1 LLHMEGMVHRV
12 EPVTDVQPLLLSHVH
27 RFFAAR
33 VCSDV
38 HEVPDSAL
46 DGRIAGIDP
55 FPILFVIARHVS
67 SSVVICRGVV
77 LTCFCLVAKLVFPV
91 DEFSPPLSFIGGGHL
106 RLNPS
111 LAHGAASLL
120 PIVVRPYR
128 LTRRKGQRADSRRSL
143 RTLLSSRSRWP
154 HANCL
159 LRRGWLRPP
168 PPIRRSSRPWTGRRP
183 DPAVQ

>member
-1 LLHMEGMVHRV
+1 MEGMVHRV
-12 EPVTDVQPLLLSHVH
+12 EPVTDVHSLLLSHVH
-27 RFFAAR
+27 RFVTGR

-38 HEVPDSAL
+38 HEVPNAAL

-55 FPILFVIARHVS
+55 FPILFGVGGHVS
-67 SSVVICRGVV
+67 SSLAISRGVTPTGFH
-77 LTCFCLVAKLVFPV
+77 LIEKLVFPV
-91 DEFSPPLSFIGGGHL
+91 GEFSPLLSVIGGGHR

-128 LTRRKGQRADSRRSL
+128 LPRRKGQRADSRRAL
-143 RTLLSSRSRWP
+143 RTLLSSRSRSP
-154 HANCL
+154 RASCP

-168 PPIRRSSRPWTGRRP
+168 LPTRRSSRPWTRRRP
-183 DPAVQ
+183 GPAVQ

>member
-1 LLHMEGMVHRV
+1 MVHRV

-55 FPILFVIARHVS
+55 FPILFGVGGHVS
-67 SSVVICRGVV
+67 SSLVICRGVAP
-77 LTCFCLVAKLVFPV
+77 TGFCLVEKLVFPV
-91 DEFSPPLSFIGGGHL
+91 GEFSPLLSLIGGRHR

-128 LTRRKGQRADSRRSL
+128 LTRRKGQRADSRRAL
-143 RTLLSSRSRWP
+143 RTLLSSRSR
-154 HANCL
+154 
-159 LRRGWLRPP
+159 
-168 PPIRRSSRPWTGRRP
+168 
-183 DPAVQ
+183 